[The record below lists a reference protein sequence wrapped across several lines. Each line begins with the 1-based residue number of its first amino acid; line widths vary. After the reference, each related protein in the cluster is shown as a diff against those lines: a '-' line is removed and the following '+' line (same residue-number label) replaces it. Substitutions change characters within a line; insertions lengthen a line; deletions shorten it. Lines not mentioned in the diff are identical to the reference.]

1 MAQNFRNNQ
10 GTLIGNL
17 LAGGEQLT
25 AAKNAQKTSTIK
37 TKNTLDKDQLAQIDP
52 AFNESRNQKFGLL
65 GMDKFSYIAYMKRQ

>member
-37 TKNTLDKDQLAQIDP
+37 TKNTLDKD
-52 AFNESRNQKFGLL
+52 
-65 GMDKFSYIAYMKRQ
+65 

>member
-52 AFNESRNQKFGLL
+52 AFNESRNQNFGLL